1 MRSDEAPVVGIDQ
14 CVEHCVHPETVRHVR
29 SVALPEDD
37 LTQVASV
44 FKLLGDPTRA
54 KLLYAMLEAGEL
66 CVCDLAAS
74 TGVLEATVSQSLR
87 LLRASKVVVARRDG
101 RLMYYRLADAHVRML
116 LDLTREHIT
125 HEHEAGDAVSSA
137 VRAAASGTAAATA
150 PEVAGPDAVGTDRA
164 ASTSVMAPSDRRSS
178 GAHARHGAS
187 VAVDPVNAGSRRIR
201 SARPTAGAGA

>member
-44 FKLLGDPTRA
+44 FKLLGDPPRA

-125 HEHEAGDAVSSA
+125 HEHEAGGTVSSA
-137 VRAAASGTAAATA
+137 PRAAASGTASGAA
-150 PEVAGPDAVGTDRA
+150 PEVAGRDAAGTDPA
-164 ASTSVMAPSDRRSS
+164 ASTSVMAPSGRRTPS
-178 GAHARHGAS
+178 ARARHGAGMS
-187 VAVDPVNAGSRRIR
+187 ADLVIAGHRRSRA
-201 SARPTAGAGA
+201 ARPTTGADA